1 MATGEAAL
9 TLTTVTINFKLALS
23 SRTDSRSHSSFTPP
37 VLQQVCHI
45 YHRHLGEWTRV
56 ILYENNVFYE
66 GAFIPWHDRL
76 GERINEG
83 FNGSDQSF
91 FQFCLEAL
99 QYQTATGPSP
109 GPSWCTNLT
118 Q

>member
-1 MATGEAAL
+1 MK
-9 TLTTVTINFKLALS
+9 IKLFSS

-45 YHRHLGEWTRV
+45 YHKHLGEWTRV

-76 GERINEG
+76 GEKINKRILT
-83 FNGSDQSF
+83 DQIRWNYF
-91 FQFCLEAL
+91 
-99 QYQTATGPSP
+99 
-109 GPSWCTNLT
+109 
-118 Q
+118 

>member
-1 MATGEAAL
+1 MK
-9 TLTTVTINFKLALS
+9 VKLFFS

-45 YHRHLGEWTRV
+45 YHKHLGEWTRV

-76 GERINEG
+76 GEKNKV
-83 FNGSDQSF
+83 FLTDQIRWNY
-91 FQFCLEAL
+91 FQFCSEAL
-99 QYQTATGPSP
+99 QYQTATEPSQ

-118 Q
+118 L